1 MIDGGDAAGVLDV
14 VERVGGEDDE
24 VGRVA
29 GCDEAEAEGGIEGV
43 EELSGLSGGDGDS
56 LQGSEA
62 CGDEIFELAVFG
74 EAGDAPGDGAGVGA
88 EGDLDS
94 GVVEGFEVL
103 ASYGVVV
110 LGLGGLRSG

>member
-1 MIDGGDAAGVLDV
+1 M
-14 VERVGGEDDE
+14 
-24 VGRVA
+24 
-29 GCDEAEAEGGIEGV
+29 
-43 EELSGLSGGDGDS
+43 EELASLSGGDGYG
-56 LQGSEA
+56 LQRREP
-62 CGDEIFELAVFG
+62 CGDEVFKLAVFG
-74 EAGDAPGDGAGVGA
+74 EARDAAGDGAGVGA